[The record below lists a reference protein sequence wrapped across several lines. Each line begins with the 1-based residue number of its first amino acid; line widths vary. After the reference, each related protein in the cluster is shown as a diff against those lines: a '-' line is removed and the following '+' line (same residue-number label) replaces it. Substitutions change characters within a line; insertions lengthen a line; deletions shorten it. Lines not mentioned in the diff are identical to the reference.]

1 MGEREIDFLEVLPLI
16 FTFFFFVLEE
26 KMLVECV
33 EIKWFS
39 SSV

>member
-1 MGEREIDFLEVLPLI
+1 MGEQEIDFLEVLPLI
-16 FTFFFFVLEE
+16 FFFFLVLGE
-26 KMLVECV
+26 KMLVEYV